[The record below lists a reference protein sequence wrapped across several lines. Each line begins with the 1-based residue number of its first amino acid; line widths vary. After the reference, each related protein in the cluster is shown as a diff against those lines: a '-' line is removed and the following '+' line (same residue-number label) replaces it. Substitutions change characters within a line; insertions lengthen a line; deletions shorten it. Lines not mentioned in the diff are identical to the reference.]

1 MSKLLIDCKLRN
13 DCTWA
18 PCAFKRRRRK
28 NSWGSGPGLLV
39 SNLTGPVSL
48 PGSAEV
54 HGRGSLLRPCHCPAP
69 CSGSLPSP
77 PGPCL
82 SCWPGACAPRKPAP
96 KKGMHAGKAAGR
108 QLQST
113 REDDVNTADKDPMLI

>member
-39 SNLTGPVSL
+39 SNLTVHPL
-48 PGSAEV
+48 CMQQHSAPPKLSSDAPTFANSV
-54 HGRGSLLRPCHCPAP
+54 GYQKLRRPSSSSRLLLSRLVTGQQQRGSG
-69 CSGSLPSP
+69 SG
-77 PGPCL
+77 
-82 SCWPGACAPRKPAP
+82 
-96 KKGMHAGKAAGR
+96 
-108 QLQST
+108 
-113 REDDVNTADKDPMLI
+113 NTVFL